1 MGRGV
6 PHTLGEVP
14 GLQPNGSWLWFSPSV
29 QDRTENEFRLGMLL
43 VSADF
48 CEVADSLNSNTGYS
62 HLFPIPFLTPPLSCV
77 VGREG
82 PEGWE
87 CGGRSTPDAGC
98 SVLFSDTLPPWEGL
112 RRVGS
117 TFGWLPFPLVD
128 IGAWQLLLEI
138 PTCISIGPAML
149 VFSYKEICNV
159 PFLVSFQFYRT
170 LPFLQSF
177 LSQWKPVRQ
186 LQKRPSQRPGKNCPS
201 AQAPHQLP
209 RWQGRVPGDCHAPV
223 ARGCAEQE
231 SKLSSGECK
240 EKYNGTQRSTSERE
254 WRTPQLFLLLGEKY
268 GGIQRWGNS
277 QC

>member
-98 SVLFSDTLPPWEGL
+98 SVLFSDTLPP
-112 RRVGS
+112 
-117 TFGWLPFPLVD
+117 
-128 IGAWQLLLEI
+128 
-138 PTCISIGPAML
+138 
-149 VFSYKEICNV
+149 
-159 PFLVSFQFYRT
+159 
-170 LPFLQSF
+170 
-177 LSQWKPVRQ
+177 
-186 LQKRPSQRPGKNCPS
+186 
-201 AQAPHQLP
+201 
-209 RWQGRVPGDCHAPV
+209 
-223 ARGCAEQE
+223 
-231 SKLSSGECK
+231 
-240 EKYNGTQRSTSERE
+240 
-254 WRTPQLFLLLGEKY
+254 
-268 GGIQRWGNS
+268 
-277 QC
+277 